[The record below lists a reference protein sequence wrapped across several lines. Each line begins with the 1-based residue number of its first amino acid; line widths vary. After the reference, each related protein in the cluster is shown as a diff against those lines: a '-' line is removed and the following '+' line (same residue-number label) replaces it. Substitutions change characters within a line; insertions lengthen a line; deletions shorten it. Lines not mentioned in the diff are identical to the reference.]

1 MVLFRITDEDI
12 HSITSGQVIIE
23 LASIIKELLENSI
36 DANSTS
42 ISITFKRYGLEG
54 LEISDNGNGI
64 KQDDFQNLCLKNY
77 TSKLENFESLTDTTT
92 LGFRGEALNS
102 ICNIGK
108 MVIITATA
116 SDSPKGFE
124 LYFDKFGR
132 LTGQKI
138 VGQSKGT
145 IIKVSEIFKDLP
157 VRKLN
162 LEKHYRREFQNCL
175 NLLTSYLLILT
186 DVRIIITNI
195 DISGKK
201 KLIMKTT
208 GNKLIKDNIINVF
221 GSTGLQGMKDVN
233 LVMKLDETYS
243 VKIDGMLSGASFGD
257 GRLTKDRQY
266 IYINKRPV
274 KFQKLIKLI
283 NQIYKK
289 FNYLQNPVVI
299 LNIELDVKLLDLN
312 VNPDKSVVLISN
324 RYETILFERIESVL
338 EDFWDN
344 SGTYSIPVDEV
355 VQEKICK
362 RNIRTNQPR
371 LESFTLFKDNE
382 DIEHL
387 ETVDHGDN
395 STRVS
400 IRNSRVISKE
410 NISLPAVE
418 KNEIIPN
425 KINPEGSEIFETN
438 LSDNSNY
445 YDSNEGKKI
454 TKLESEI
461 EQAQLS
467 CIDEIN
473 ETNDEGLDITSKIN
487 ASDMTTENPST
498 ILDENP
504 IESESVNL
512 IDSSIL
518 KFDHSESCCG
528 LPASNLESEDQDQVQ
543 VSNTDLD
550 NNLKEESIIS
560 AKTIKV
566 VDEKVVDICKHLVRI
581 PEQEMLLPNKRK
593 CLNKK
598 RLNTIDN
605 IKASDFTDKKA
616 SEEFLGLSI
625 HKSDFNSM
633 DIVGQFNKGFIIT
646 YKKDTNDI
654 LIIDQH
660 ASDEKYNFENLVNK
674 TILKNQPLVMPQKLD
689 LNSMERLVIIN
700 NLEVFEKNGFKF
712 REETGEADTNNK
724 KQEELYLTS
733 LPFSKNTTF
742 NLKDLSELIQI
753 IQDNGSATNAV
764 IRPSKVRAMFAM
776 RACRSSIMIGK
787 PLNKSKMKVVVQHL
801 STLDKPWNCPHG
813 RPTMRHLVKIDQWKS
828 FEDDYIL

>member
-108 MVIITATA
+108 MVITTATA

-243 VKIDGMLSGASFGD
+243 VKMDGMLSGASFGD

-289 FNYLQNPVVI
+289 FKYLQNPVVI

-312 VNPDKSVVLISN
+312 VNPDKSIVLISN

-425 KINPEGSEIFETN
+425 KINPEGSEIFEPS

-518 KFDHSESCCG
+518 QFDHSESCCG
-528 LPASNLESEDQDQVQ
+528 LPASTLESEDQDQVQ

-550 NNLKEESIIS
+550 NNLKDESIIS

-566 VDEKVVDICKHLVRI
+566 VDEKVVDICKHLIRI

-598 RLNTIDN
+598 RLNTIDS